1 MWQTPM
7 AATCGPSGPA
17 MRRAIQGVADPVAAL
32 RVELLFLR
40 SVIIGSTLTA
50 RLAGIRAIEPPT
62 Q

>member
-1 MWQTPM
+1 
-7 AATCGPSGPA
+7 

-40 SVIIGSTLTA
+40 SVIIGSTLAA

>member
-1 MWQTPM
+1 M
-7 AATCGPSGPA
+7 ADADGSNVRPVWTCNAP
-17 MRRAIQGVADPVAAL
+17 AIQGVADPVAAL

-40 SVIIGSTLTA
+40 SVIIGSTLAA